1 MGKLE
6 ILHQIKKLFLV
17 NFPVVA
23 GGFALLA
30 ATGATQ
36 AVVGAAAPALS
47 TSFVGGA
54 AALLGRLKYYP
65 QRAQRAGGIVRY
77 WQIFGYGSDF
87 PTWSEVGT
95 KSRAKVPNF
104 EGNFEP
110 SYLWTGKSF

>member
-1 MGKLE
+1 MGNLK
-6 ILHQIKKLFLV
+6 ILQQIKKLFLV

-54 AALLGRLKYYP
+54 AALLGRLNYIY
-65 QRAQRAGGIVRY
+65 ICV
-77 WQIFGYGSDF
+77 FH
-87 PTWSEVGT
+87 E
-95 KSRAKVPNF
+95 
-104 EGNFEP
+104 
-110 SYLWTGKSF
+110 YLQGDL

>member
-54 AALLGRLKYYP
+54 AALLGRLYYIYVYFMNIYRVIYDF
-65 QRAQRAGGIVRY
+65 QRL
-77 WQIFGYGSDF
+77 
-87 PTWSEVGT
+87 T
-95 KSRAKVPNF
+95 KS
-104 EGNFEP
+104 
-110 SYLWTGKSF
+110 